1 MGLRRN
7 KKSEEEK
14 MREQAAIQD
23 SVNTGGLEQQ
33 AMQQKQKDKKEGS
46 NYLFDV
52 EEARALIE
60 KGLKGKETRVVNYRD
75 KETGNIEQQTV
86 EIDKRQRKLCNDDAA
101 ELYLSI
107 AENGALNHNT
117 ISGYLPASQIKKK
130 VLGTMGPVF
139 DQVIFNHHLHG
150 IGYKNTQD
158 ASSVISIVRNP
169 LIDGMNKARGGRMIE
184 SQEKVRVEKESIS
197 REGGE
202 NQDNDS
208 GLRSLF

>member
-23 SVNTGGLEQQ
+23 SVNTGRLEQQ

>member
-33 AMQQKQKDKKEGS
+33 AMQRKQKDKKEGS

-60 KGLKGKETRVVNYRD
+60 KGLKGKETRLVNYRD

-139 DQVIFNHHLHG
+139 DQVIFNHHMHG

-202 NQDNDS
+202 NQENDS

>member
-1 MGLRRN
+1 
-7 KKSEEEK
+7 

-33 AMQQKQKDKKEGS
+33 AIQNKQKDRKQGS

-52 EEARALIE
+52 EEARELIE
-60 KGLKGKETRVVNYRD
+60 KGLKGKTTELVNYTD
-75 KETGNIEQQTV
+75 KETGDTKQRLV
-86 EIDKRQRKLCNDDAA
+86 EIDTRQRKLCNDDAA

-139 DQVIFNHHLHG
+139 DQVIFNHHIHD
-150 IGYKNTQD
+150 IGYKNVQD
-158 ASSVISIVRNP
+158 AVSVISIIRNP
-169 LIDGMNKARGGRMIE
+169 IIDGMNKARGGRMIE

-202 NQDNDS
+202 NQEKDE
-208 GLRSLF
+208 GLKSLF

>member
-1 MGLRRN
+1 MVLGRN
-7 KKSEEEK
+7 KKTEEQK

-23 SVNTGGLEQQ
+23 SMNTNGLEQQ
-33 AMQQKQKDKKEGS
+33 AIQNKQKERKEGS

-52 EEARALIE
+52 EEARNLIE
-60 KGLKGKETRVVNYRD
+60 KGLKGKETR
-75 KETGNIEQQTV
+75 TIEYTTDSGDIRQKAV
-86 EIDKRQRKLCNDDAA
+86 EVDTRQEKLCNDDAA

-139 DQVIFNHHLHG
+139 DQVIFNHHIHD
-150 IGYKNTQD
+150 IGYKNVQD
-158 ASSVISIVRNP
+158 AVSVISIIRNP
-169 LIDGMNKARGGRMIE
+169 IIDGMNKARGGRMIE

-202 NQDNDS
+202 NQEKDE
-208 GLRSLF
+208 GLKGLF

>member
-1 MGLRRN
+1 MVLRRN
-7 KKSEEEK
+7 KKSESER

-23 SVNTGGLEQQ
+23 SANTGKIEQL
-33 AMQQKQKDKKEGS
+33 ALHDKQKKKQDGS

-52 EEARALIE
+52 EEARDLIE
-60 KGLKGKETRVVNYRD
+60 KGLKGKEKRIITYTDQNGDRRRQAVEVDTR
-75 KETGNIEQQTV
+75 QH
-86 EIDKRQRKLCNDDAA
+86 KLVNDDAA

-130 VLGTMGPVF
+130 ALGTMGPVF
-139 DQVIFNHHLHG
+139 DQVIFKHHLHG
-150 IGYKNTQD
+150 IGYKNVQD
-158 ASSVISIVRNP
+158 ATSVVSIVRNP
-169 LIDGMNKARGGRMIE
+169 IIDGMNKARGGRMIE

-202 NQDNDS
+202 NQKKDDE
-208 GLRSLF
+208 LPSLF

>member
-33 AMQQKQKDKKEGS
+33 AMQRKQKDKKEGS

-60 KGLKGKETRVVNYRD
+60 KGLKGKETRLVNYRD
-75 KETGNIEQQTV
+75 KETGNIEQEVV

-202 NQDNDS
+202 NQENDS

>member
-1 MGLRRN
+1 MVLRRN
-7 KKSEEEK
+7 KKSESER

-23 SVNTGGLEQQ
+23 SANTGKIEQL
-33 AMQQKQKDKKEGS
+33 ALHDKQKKKQDGS

-52 EEARALIE
+52 EEARDLIE
-60 KGLKGKETRVVNYRD
+60 KGLKGKEKRIITYTDENGDRRR
-75 KETGNIEQQTV
+75 QAV
-86 EIDKRQRKLCNDDAA
+86 EVDTRQRKLVNDDAA

-150 IGYKNTQD
+150 IGYKNVQD
-158 ASSVISIVRNP
+158 ATSVVSIVRNP
-169 LIDGMNKARGGRMIE
+169 IIDGMNKARGGRMIE

-202 NQDNDS
+202 NQEKDD

>member
-1 MGLRRN
+1 
-7 KKSEEEK
+7 

-33 AMQQKQKDKKEGS
+33 AMQRKQKDKKEGS

-60 KGLKGKETRVVNYRD
+60 KGLKGKETRLVNYRD

-202 NQDNDS
+202 NQENDS

>member
-1 MGLRRN
+1 MGLRGN

-60 KGLKGKETRVVNYRD
+60 KGLKGKETRLVNYRD
-75 KETGNIEQQTV
+75 KQTGNIEQQTV

-202 NQDNDS
+202 NQENDS

>member
-1 MGLRRN
+1 MGLRGN

-60 KGLKGKETRVVNYRD
+60 KGLKGKETRLVNYRD
-75 KETGNIEQQTV
+75 KQTGNIEQQTV

-184 SQEKVRVEKESIS
+184 SQEKVRGEKESIS

-202 NQDNDS
+202 NQENDS